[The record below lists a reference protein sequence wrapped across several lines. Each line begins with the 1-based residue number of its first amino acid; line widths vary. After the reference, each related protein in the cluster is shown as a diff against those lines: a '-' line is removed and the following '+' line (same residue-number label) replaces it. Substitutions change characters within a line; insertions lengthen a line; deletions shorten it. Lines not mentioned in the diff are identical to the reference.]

1 MNSGSQYSAMSPVAT
16 TLVVMA
22 TAPDTYSGTPA
33 TFLSCAPKMT
43 KSVGIKARLCR
54 LTSWDRGRR

>member
-1 MNSGSQYSAMSPVAT
+1 MNGGSQYSAMSPVAT

-22 TAPDTYSGTPA
+22 TAPDTYSGTA

-43 KSVGIKARLCR
+43 KSVGIKSPIARR
-54 LTSWDRGRR
+54 SSWDRGRR